1 MGHRRIDH
9 GVSLSQISDQ
19 IHAVCRHLL
28 QDTNTNSDSSLE
40 AAMHES
46 VFRTPRINHGFPT
59 LSPLGEAAVANLQ
72 SAYDIPL
79 SATSLDFSRP
89 STRATGSDT
98 TPELPYSPFNDGR
111 RLNQT
116 YSHPNENE
124 TLDTLERASPAPGDQ
139 NWAERGAAVAVQ
151 AGSNG
156 TVTIRKTVKDF
167 EFCRELGEG
176 SYSTVVLAIDRITK
190 MNYAV
195 KVLDKRHIIKEKKVK
210 YVNIEKHALNRLS
223 GLKGVISLFFTFQDK
238 EKLYFVLEFAANGE
252 LLGLI
257 RKYGSLN
264 EDATRY
270 FAAQILDVIK
280 NIHDNGI
287 IHRDIKP
294 ENILIDGQ
302 YRIRITDFGTAKLL
316 ERKKNLESGE
326 EDYPLDVRAKSFVGT
341 AEYVS
346 PELLESKYCG
356 KPGDIWAFGC
366 LLYQLIAGKPPFKA
380 SNEYLTFQK
389 ITKLQYAFSAGFPLI
404 LRDLI
409 KQILVLR
416 PSRRATIDQIQ
427 KHAFFE
433 KCNFEDPDSIWNARV
448 PEFSAYKMTA
458 QSMMKMPPKSAP
470 PAKDLKVVKKKV
482 PRLQG
487 RAVEPKKQPDDKGAR
502 NITPTSI
509 AAYGLTRDDET
520 SQGQEPAAPRAP
532 LSNASTKSP
541 PTPDYIPG
549 TKILRPQVNT
559 MAKFSRGSTSSSHKS
574 EPERKAK
581 PKPKEV
587 PPPSALEAFWLQY
600 LTGDERV
607 IHVGSVTVCKQ
618 PTEEFEKKHKDLV
631 QDKPLGFNSLLKT
644 VVHRSTSQSMLS
656 RYVKENQ
663 LRKQE
668 AAYPDIESD
677 AITFFHEDVLAL
689 EPAAEDEERGLI
701 ALGVGRFKSIKKLL
715 GNDKKH
721 DASEETVLEDGPVI
735 RRFVSLVKPRPCTVL
750 ITTFGRVLLLLR
762 NDPRSDYKL
771 VCEVKLKYPFIHFKE
786 VSTSSSIKF
795 AKHISA
801 SGTFVIISP
810 FTTFEFKVGKYEINQ
825 WTDALARAKLS
836 VLERGDPEPR
846 KSVPRR
852 SSLYDLLSAKPKSEP
867 DPATPPLPRSSSLLQ
882 TLDPRKKQP
891 AAQKRTRAKEALRR
905 RVQPPPLKNQSLELT
920 GLTSDPVNGEK
931 ATVHAA
937 QRAVSS
943 IGLGKAARPK
953 VNRTSSFIKES
964 VRTHAPSSILTSSMP
979 GNVTSINSKLL
990 ARSRSGK

>member
-1 MGHRRIDH
+1 
-9 GVSLSQISDQ
+9 
-19 IHAVCRHLL
+19 
-28 QDTNTNSDSSLE
+28 
-40 AAMHES
+40 MHES
-46 VFRTPRINHGFPT
+46 VFRTPRISHGFPT

-72 SAYDIPL
+72 SASDTPL
-79 SATSLDFSRP
+79 SASSLDFSRP
-89 STRATGSDT
+89 STRATGSSLGIGIGSDCA

-116 YSHPNENE
+116 YSLPNESE

-139 NWAERGAAVAVQ
+139 DWAERGAAMAVA

-156 TVTIRKTVKDF
+156 TVTIRRTVKDF

-223 GLKGVISLFFTFQDK
+223 GLKGIISLFFTFQDK
-238 EKLYFVLEFAANGE
+238 EKLYFVLELASNGE

-316 ERKKNLESGE
+316 ERKKNHESGE

-433 KCNFEDPDSIWNARV
+433 RCNFKDPDSIWNARV

-470 PAKDLKVVKKKV
+470 PAKDLKVFKKKA

-487 RAVEPKKQPDDKGAR
+487 RAVELKKHPDDKGAR
-502 NITPTSI
+502 NFTPASV
-509 AAYGLTRDDET
+509 AAYVLTRDDET
-520 SQGQEPAAPRAP
+520 SQGQESAAPRAP

-541 PTPDYIPG
+541 TTPDYIPG
-549 TKILRPQVNT
+549 TNILRPQVNT

-587 PPPSALEAFWLQY
+587 PPPSALEAVWLQY

-618 PTEEFEKKHKDLV
+618 TTEEFEKKHKGLV
-631 QDKPLGFNSLLKT
+631 QDTPLGFNSLLKT
-644 VVHRSTSQSMLS
+644 VVHRSTSRSMLS

-668 AAYPDIESD
+668 AAYPDFESD
-677 AITFFHEDVLAL
+677 AITFFHEEVLAHT
-689 EPAAEDEERGLI
+689 EPAAEDEERSLLG
-701 ALGVGRFKSIKKLL
+701 LGVGRFKSIKKLL
-715 GNDKKH
+715 GNDKKQ
-721 DASEETVLEDGPVI
+721 DASQETVLDGGRVI
-735 RRFVSLVKPRPCTVL
+735 RRIVSLDKPRPCTVL

-762 NDPRSDYKL
+762 NDARSDYKL

-786 VSTSSSIKF
+786 VLTSSSIKF
-795 AKHISA
+795 GKHIPA
-801 SGTFVIISP
+801 SGIFVIISR
-810 FTTFEFKVGKYEINQ
+810 FITFEFKVGKYEVNQ

-836 VLERGDPEPR
+836 VLERADPEPR

-852 SSLYDLLSAKPKSEP
+852 SSLYNLLSANPKSDP
-867 DPATPPLPRSSSLLQ
+867 DPAAPQLPCSSSLPQ
-882 TLDPRKKQP
+882 TLDPRKNQLV
-891 AAQKRTRAKEALRR
+891 AQKRTCAKEALRR
-905 RVQPPPLKNQSLELT
+905 RVQPPPVKNQQLELN
-920 GLTSDPVNGEK
+920 GLTCDPDNGEK

-937 QRAVSS
+937 QLAISS
-943 IGLGKAARPK
+943 IGLGPAARSN
-953 VNRTSSFIKES
+953 VHRASSFIKES